1 MAEERLFKS
10 MNEFV
15 EKAYDCDP
23 EVFAEELSHL
33 TKLERE
39 NIAATEYIEA
49 GIYPGGKFLRSNMK
63 LAMRVEG
70 KLYYPIVGWNP
81 DAAAPSA
88 TEGAKIPPMRKWLN
102 RLPKKHFHNSRENK
116 SYILY
121 G

>member
-10 MNEFV
+10 MCEFV
-15 EKAYDCDP
+15 QKAYDCDP
-23 EVFAEELSHL
+23 EVFAEEMSQL
-33 TKLERE
+33 TKLEKE

-63 LAMRVEG
+63 LAMKVGG

-81 DAAAPSA
+81 DVASPFADG
-88 TEGAKIPPMRKWLN
+88 TKIPPMRKWLN
-102 RLPKKHFHNSRENK
+102 RLPKRHLHNSRENK
-116 SYILY
+116 SYVLY